1 MKFPTT
7 RSFAV
12 LAFFATLAIA
22 TTASWTLLETATF
35 LPQPALEDAA
45 MLFRYAENLANGGGL
60 AWNYGENPGL
70 SDGATDLG
78 FVLLL
83 APFVALGIP
92 VTTAAWILNVVAVG
106 LLGALIGWL
115 SRRIWG
121 LPGILTALLVIL
133 LMSGPVNRYVS
144 SGFSP
149 PIFGLYLSLVA
160 TAGITLA
167 LGPSR
172 RRGAWFT
179 LGVLAAGAG
188 WWRPEGFALGPII
201 LAAAVAAALPAEAFK
216 PFLRRLDWLLTGA
229 GFALVAVAWAA
240 FRLAYFGHLLP
251 SSAVMKSGGWTGGN
265 AVESMQVIVLA
276 LLPVAAIAV
285 ARAATKPTRIWVFFL
300 AVIAASVVWLPAIF
314 HLNWWN
320 RMQWPLIPALAII
333 GVTAIVSKTSL
344 KDATRSSYTPL
355 RFMNTLI
362 ILVFGIALIA
372 ILRTYSIPGPPYT
385 AYEPHSSLSSAL
397 EAVDTSGVRLA
408 TSEAGLVPLAINGP
422 ALDTYGFNNYPIA
435 STGGGAL
442 DSELVRLE
450 PNLLITNGPVP
461 LGLEGRLAD
470 PGCVQNNPESYL
482 GEDWMT
488 MHATLEAYARDND
501 MNLIRSFET
510 GACLAFSIYAGPDV
524 PDEVLRVVRE
534 FQNPSRE
541 IT

>member
-1 MKFPTT
+1 M
-7 RSFAV
+7 FAV
-12 LAFFATLAIA
+12 LAVS
-22 TTASWTLLETATF
+22 TTAFWTLLESHPFT
-35 LPQPALEDAA
+35 PKPALEDAA

-60 AWNYGENPGL
+60 AWNFGEDPGL
-70 SDGATDLG
+70 TDGATDLG

-92 VTTAAWILNVVAVG
+92 VTTAAWVFNVLAVG
-106 LLGALIGWL
+106 LLGALIAWL
-115 SRRIWG
+115 SRRIWS
-121 LPGILTALLVIL
+121 LPGTLTALLVIL

-149 PIFGLYLSLVA
+149 PIFGLYLSLLA

-167 LGPSR
+167 AGPSR

-201 LAAAVAAALPAEAFK
+201 LAAAVAAALPTEAFK

-229 GFALVAVAWAA
+229 GFALVAMAWAA
-240 FRLAYFGHLLP
+240 FRLVYFGHLLP

-285 ARAATKPTRIWVFFL
+285 ARAATRPTRIWVFFI

-333 GVTAIVSKTSL
+333 GVTAIVSKSST
-344 KDATRSSYTPL
+344 KDAARSTCKPL
-355 RFMNTLI
+355 QLMNTLI
-362 ILVFGIALIA
+362 VLVFGIALIA

-385 AYEPHSSLSSAL
+385 AYEPHSSLSAAL
-397 EAVDTSGVRLA
+397 EGLDTSEVRLA
-408 TSEAGLVPLAINGP
+408 TSEAGLVPLAVKGP

-442 DSELVRLE
+442 DSELARLQ
-450 PNLLITNGPVP
+450 PNLLITNGPAP
-461 LGLEGRLAD
+461 PGLEGRLAD
-470 PGCVQNNPESYL
+470 PACVQNDPESYL

-488 MHATLEAYARDND
+488 MHATLEAYARDNE

-510 GACLAFSIYAGPDV
+510 GRCLAFSIYAGPDV
-524 PDEVLRVVRE
+524 PDEILRVVRDS
-534 FQNPSRE
+534 QNPSRE